1 MAIRVASRR
10 QRMSLRQEG
19 SFELEISASQKWVA
33 FANARLVITFRLFD
47 VFPHDEVDE
56 MAVFGVPNFDR
67 CGRGRALRS
76 PPKAG
81 KTSKVKDEG
90 SEKVRRGDEVRGYI
104 KLRKGG

>member
-1 MAIRVASRR
+1 M
-10 QRMSLRQEG
+10 
-19 SFELEISASQKWVA
+19 FELEISASQKWVA

-104 KLRKGG
+104 KLHKGG